1 MNIFMKV
8 LFVYSS
14 GLPVAILVICLKLN
28 KSDQFRKDTEE
39 GMREVMQAMNS
50 SNARMAFKIL
60 FTYETLTWPSW
71 VLSDIKTMCGH
82 LRHRK

>member
-1 MNIFMKV
+1 MNILIKA
-8 LFVYSS
+8 LFVYSL

-39 GMREVMQAMNS
+39 GIREVMQAMDS
-50 SNARMAFKIL
+50 SNANAAFKIL

-71 VLSDIKTMCGH
+71 VLSDIKTVCGH